1 RRFDIVL
8 YVNGLPIA
16 VLEIKRG
23 GDEHA
28 TLEDAHAQ
36 IGWYVHD
43 FPTAFRFNAIVL
55 LSDGVTAKYGTP
67 FTPLE
72 HFSPWNVDEDGE
84 KVESLDGMGLSE
96 SAQNLALHGLFTHYR
111 LLSLISSFTNF
122 VPSKRI
128 KRIAKPHQYFAVTQ
142 AAKAVREAA
151 ATDGR
156 AGVVWHT
163 QGSGKSEEMVLTS
176 NLVMRD
182 PALLNPTIIVIT
194 DRNDLD
200 DQLYS
205 TFLES
210 EILPE

>member
-1 RRFDIVL
+1 
-8 YVNGLPIA
+8 
-16 VLEIKRG
+16 
-23 GDEHA
+23 
-28 TLEDAHAQ
+28 
-36 IGWYVHD
+36 
-43 FPTAFRFNAIVL
+43 
-55 LSDGVTAKYGTP
+55 
-67 FTPLE
+67 
-72 HFSPWNVDEDGE
+72 
-84 KVESLDGMGLSE
+84 
-96 SAQNLALHGLFTHYR
+96 
-111 LLSLISSFTNF
+111 NF

-210 EILPE
+210 EILPEQPRQIMTRAELRAELVSKRTGGIL